1 MKLSSTIYTCITT
14 KNVYA
19 LNEIRNLNDE
29 TANWRKNDNKK
40 IVSVRG
46 ERQNEMY
53 RILSSTY
60 CALCAVCVYRAL
72 YLWTCFIH
80 TVIANVCACVATHIN
95 VYFVYYTH
103 STHWKKEKYLCII
116 HFYSIH
122 LNCHAFKCA
131 HTNTEPRMY
140 SWLLCSLPI
149 VTMQQII
156 IFFKFLCD
164 CAILSI
170 VNADPTHTHIAH
182 THSHIHTCI

>member
-1 MKLSSTIYTCITT
+1 MFHAHSSGCSLTIPYLNAIPNMKLSSTIYTCITT

-60 CALCAVCVYRAL
+60 CVLCVCVYRAL

-95 VYFVYYTH
+95 VYFVFCILHTQHALEKRKIFMHHSFLFHSFELPCIQMCTH
-103 STHWKKEKYLCII
+103 KHWAQ
-116 HFYSIH
+116 
-122 LNCHAFKCA
+122 N
-131 HTNTEPRMY
+131 
-140 SWLLCSLPI
+140 
-149 VTMQQII
+149 V
-156 IFFKFLCD
+156 
-164 CAILSI
+164 
-170 VNADPTHTHIAH
+170 
-182 THSHIHTCI
+182 

>member
-1 MKLSSTIYTCITT
+1 MRC
-14 KNVYA
+14 V
-19 LNEIRNLNDE
+19 
-29 TANWRKNDNKK
+29 
-40 IVSVRG
+40 
-46 ERQNEMY
+46 
-53 RILSSTY
+53 
-60 CALCAVCVYRAL
+60 LCVCVYRAL

-170 VNADPTHTHIAH
+170 VNADPTHTHTSHTLIHISTHVYKMNNWLMLLFLLHVQRLLLWQRIANYDYE
-182 THSHIHTCI
+182 